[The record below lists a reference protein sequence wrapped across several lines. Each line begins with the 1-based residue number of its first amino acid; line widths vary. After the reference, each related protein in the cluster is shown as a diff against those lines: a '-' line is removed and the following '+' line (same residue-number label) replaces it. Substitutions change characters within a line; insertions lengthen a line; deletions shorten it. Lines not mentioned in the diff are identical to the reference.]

1 VKRVLSAGPTIEGA
15 EVVDGGSTG
24 PNAGAASGVVVARRP
39 LAADPL
45 PLFGFFTRLPVG
57 TAAPL
62 EAVVAAF
69 PLVPMVG
76 WATGAF
82 GAVSVLV
89 LAPVLPPAVL
99 AAVLLA
105 LVVGLTGLNQTDG
118 LLDLGDGLMVHG
130 DAEKRLRVMHDHSA
144 GVGAIG
150 ATLFTYLVSYGALV
164 ALLQTL
170 AGEAGGGIGGGSR
183 WFTQG
188 ALKGAA
194 AVLAAEVLCRL
205 PYVLLAWRGRPS
217 HGGLGSAFLAGFG
230 LRHALVGLVAAA
242 PGVAA
247 AAWLGWLPLVLALVA
262 SVSVAYFLVRT
273 ADRLLGGIGGDVMGA
288 SQELAR
294 AAVLISLCLG
304 LGLQLSLRS
313 VL

>member
-1 VKRVLSAGPTIEGA
+1 M
-15 EVVDGGSTG
+15 VDDGSTG
-24 PNAGAASGVVVARRP
+24 LDAGAGSGGVAVRRP

-57 TAAPL
+57 TAASL

-69 PLVPMVG
+69 PLVPVVG
-76 WATGAF
+76 WATGVC
-82 GAVSVLV
+82 GALFVLV

-130 DAEKRLRVMHDHSA
+130 DAEKRLQVMHDHSA
-144 GVGAIG
+144 GVGAVG
-150 ATLFTYLVSYGALV
+150 AMLFTYLLSYGALA

-170 AGEAGGGIGGGSR
+170 GI
-183 WFTQG
+183 FK
-188 ALKGAA
+188 AAA
-194 AVLAAEVLCRL
+194 AVLAAEILCRL
-205 PYVLLAWRGRPS
+205 PYVVLAWRGRPS
-217 HGGLGSAFLAGFG
+217 HGGLGSAFVAGFG
-230 LRHALVGLVAAA
+230 WRHALVGLVAAA

-262 SVSVAYFLVRT
+262 SVLVALILLRT
-273 ADRLLGGIGGDVMGA
+273 AHRLLGGIGGDVLGA

-294 AAVLISLCLG
+294 AAVLLSLCLG
-304 LGLQLSLRS
+304 LGIQLSFQS
-313 VL
+313 VS

>member
-1 VKRVLSAGPTIEGA
+1 M
-15 EVVDGGSTG
+15 VDGGSTG
-24 PNAGAASGVVVARRP
+24 LNAGAASGEVAARRP
-39 LAADPL
+39 PAADPL

-76 WATGAF
+76 WATGAC
-82 GAVSVLV
+82 GAISILV

-105 LVVGLTGLNQTDG
+105 MVVGLTGLNQTDG

-130 DAEKRLRVMHDHSA
+130 DAQKRLRVMHDHSA

-150 ATLFTYLVSYGALV
+150 ATLFTYLVSYGALA

-170 AGEAGGGIGGGSR
+170 AGEGGGVGAGSQ
-183 WFTQG
+183 WFTKG
-188 ALKGAA
+188 AFQAAA
-194 AVLAAEVLCRL
+194 AVLAAEILCRL
-205 PYVLLAWRGRPS
+205 PYVLLAWWGRPS
-217 HGGLGSAFLAGFG
+217 HGGLGSAFVAGFG

-242 PGVAA
+242 PGIAA
-247 AAWLGWLPLVLALVA
+247 AAWLGWLPLGLAIVAVVLVA
-262 SVSVAYFLVRT
+262 FFLLRT
-273 ADRLLGGIGGDVMGA
+273 ADRLLGGIGGDVIGA

-294 AAVLISLCLG
+294 AAVLVSLCLG

-313 VL
+313 VA

>member
-1 VKRVLSAGPTIEGA
+1 M
-15 EVVDGGSTG
+15 DGGSTG
-24 PNAGAASGVVVARRP
+24 PKAGAAQGEVAARRP

-45 PLFGFFTRLPVG
+45 PLVGFFTRLPVG

-62 EAVVAAF
+62 DAVVAAF
-69 PLVPMVG
+69 PLVPVVG

-82 GAVSVLV
+82 GAVSVLL
-89 LAPVLPPAVL
+89 LAPVLPPAAL

-130 DAEKRLRVMHDHSA
+130 DAENRLRVMHDHSA

-150 ATLFTYLVSYGALV
+150 ATLFTYLLSYGALA

-170 AGEAGGGIGGGSR
+170 AGEAEAAGGGPQ
-183 WFTQG
+183 WFTEVG
-188 ALKGAA
+188 FKAAA
-194 AVLAAEVLCRL
+194 AVMSAEILCRL
-205 PYVLLAWRGRPS
+205 PYVLLAWLGRAS
-217 HGGLGSAFLAGFG
+217 HGGLGSAFVAGFG
-230 LRHALVGLVAAA
+230 PRHALVGLAAAA
-242 PGVAA
+242 PGIAA

-262 SVSVAYFLVRT
+262 VASVAILLLRT
-273 ADRLLGGIGGDVMGA
+273 AHRLLGGIGGDVMGA

-294 AAVLISLCLG
+294 AAVLLALCVG
-304 LGLQLSLRS
+304 LGLQLSLQS
-313 VL
+313 VS

>member
-1 VKRVLSAGPTIEGA
+1 M
-15 EVVDGGSTG
+15 VDGASSGL
-24 PNAGAASGVVVARRP
+24 NAGAAGGEVAARRS
-39 LAADPL
+39 LAANPL

-57 TAAPL
+57 TAASL

-76 WATGAF
+76 WATGAS
-82 GAVSVLV
+82 AAIAVLV
-89 LAPVLPPAVL
+89 LAPVLPAAGL

-130 DAEKRLRVMHDHSA
+130 DAEKRLRVMHDYSA

-150 ATLFTYLVSYGALV
+150 ATLFTYLLSYGALT
-164 ALLQTL
+164 ALLQTI
-170 AGEAGGGIGGGSR
+170 AGEAGGVGGGSR
-183 WFTQG
+183 WFTQN
-188 ALKGAA
+188 AFKGAA
-194 AVLAAEVLCRL
+194 ALLAAEILCRL
-205 PYVLLAWRGRPS
+205 PYVVLAWRGRPS
-217 HGGLGSAFLAGFG
+217 HGGLGSAFVDGFR
-230 LRHALVGLVAAA
+230 LRHALVGLCAAA
-242 PGVAA
+242 PGIAA

-262 SVSVAYFLVRT
+262 VAFVAFFLLRT

-294 AAVLISLCLG
+294 AGVLLALCIG
-304 LGLQLSLRS
+304 LGLQLSLGWVS
-313 VL
+313 

>member
-1 VKRVLSAGPTIEGA
+1 MEEGLSSRSGA
-15 EVVDGGSTG
+15 EAPKV
-24 PNAGAASGVVVARRP
+24 AADDAAAPRR
-39 LAADPL
+39 LVADPL
-45 PLFGFFTRLPVG
+45 PLFGFFTRLPIG

-62 EAVVAAF
+62 KAVVAAF
-69 PLVPMVG
+69 PLVPVIG

-82 GAVSVLV
+82 GAVCVLV
-89 LAPVLPPAVL
+89 LAPVLPAAAL

-150 ATLFTYLVSYGALV
+150 ATLFTYLLTYGALT

-170 AGEAGGGIGGGSR
+170 AADVGGVEDAPV
-183 WFTQG
+183 WLTQG
-188 ALKGAA
+188 ALKAAA
-194 AVLAAEVLCRL
+194 AVVATEILCRL
-205 PYVLLAWRGRPS
+205 PLVVLAWRGRPS

-230 LRHALVGLVAAA
+230 LRQALVGVVAAA
-242 PGVAA
+242 PGIAA
-247 AAWLGWLPLVLALVA
+247 AAWLGWLPPALALVA
-262 SVSVAYFLVRT
+262 VVAVAVFLQRT
-273 ADRLLGGIGGDVMGA
+273 AGRLLGGIGGDVMGA

-294 AAVLISLCLG
+294 AAVLLALCLG
-304 LGLQLSLRS
+304 TGLQRGL
-313 VL
+313 

>member
-1 VKRVLSAGPTIEGA
+1 MGDRL
-15 EVVDGGSTG
+15 GSERG
-24 PNAGAASGVVVARRP
+24 RRGWRGCRAHGP

-82 GAVSVLV
+82 GAVFVLV
-89 LAPVLPPAVL
+89 LAPVLPPAGL

-150 ATLFTYLVSYGALV
+150 ATLFTYLLSYGALM

-170 AGEAGGGIGGGSR
+170 AGEAGVAGGGSR
-183 WFTQG
+183 VVHRGRVQG
-188 ALKGAA
+188 GRGRSGGGDPLPPPLCAAGVVGSIVSRRAWVRVRRRVRAAPCAGGSGRGRSGHRGRRLAGMAA
-194 AVLAAEVLCRL
+194 AGAGS
-205 PYVLLAWRGRPS
+205 GRS
-217 HGGLGSAFLAGFG
+217 RVGGVSSFCAPPTGCSVGSGATSWAH
-230 LRHALVGLVAAA
+230 RKNS
-242 PGVAA
+242 PG
-247 AAWLGWLPLVLALVA
+247 
-262 SVSVAYFLVRT
+262 R
-273 ADRLLGGIGGDVMGA
+273 R
-288 SQELAR
+288 
-294 AAVLISLCLG
+294 C
-304 LGLQLSLRS
+304 SLRS
-313 VL
+313 VLGWVSNRVSRRVS

>member
-1 VKRVLSAGPTIEGA
+1 MGEGLSSGPGVDASNVAAPGPTGDVA
-15 EVVDGGSTG
+15 TGEV
-24 PNAGAASGVVVARRP
+24 AARRR

-45 PLFGFFTRLPVG
+45 PLFGFFTRLPIS

-62 EAVVAAF
+62 DAVVAAF
-69 PLVPMVG
+69 PLVPVVG

-82 GAVSVLV
+82 GAVAVLV

-99 AAVLLA
+99 AAVLLT

-150 ATLFTYLVSYGALV
+150 ATLFTYLLTYGALA

-170 AGEAGGGIGGGSR
+170 AVDAGAVEGGPR
-183 WFTQG
+183 WLTVG
-188 ALKGAA
+188 AMKAAA
-194 AVLAAEVLCRL
+194 AVLAAEILCRL
-205 PYVLLAWRGRPS
+205 PYVVLAWRGRPS
-217 HGGLGSAFLAGFG
+217 HGGLGSAFVAGFG
-230 LRHALVGLVAAA
+230 LRHTLVGVVAAG
-242 PGVAA
+242 PGIAA
-247 AAWLGWLPLVLALVA
+247 AVWLGWLPLLLALAAAVA
-262 SVSVAYFLVRT
+262 VAVFLLRT

-294 AAVLISLCLG
+294 AAVLLALCLG
-304 LGLQLSLRS
+304 LGLQQGF
-313 VL
+313 

>member
-1 VKRVLSAGPTIEGA
+1 M
-15 EVVDGGSTG
+15 VDGGSTG
-24 PNAGAASGVVVARRP
+24 PNAGAASGEVAVRRP

-57 TAAPL
+57 TGAPL

-69 PLVPMVG
+69 PLVPVVG

-89 LAPVLPPAVL
+89 LAPVLPPAAL
-99 AAVLLA
+99 AALLLA
-105 LVVGLTGLNQTDG
+105 LVVGLTGFNQTDG

-150 ATLFTYLVSYGALV
+150 ATLFTYLLTYGALA

-170 AGEAGGGIGGGSR
+170 
-183 WFTQG
+183 G
-188 ALKGAA
+188 AFKAAA
-194 AVLAAEVLCRL
+194 AVLAAEILCRL

-217 HGGLGSAFLAGFG
+217 HGGLGSAFVEGFG
-230 LRHALVGLVAAA
+230 LRHVLVGLVAAA
-242 PGVAA
+242 PGIAA
-247 AAWLGWLPLVLALVA
+247 AAWLGWLPMVLALVA
-262 SVSVAYFLVRT
+262 SVLATLILLRT
-273 ADRLLGGIGGDVMGA
+273 AHRLLGGIGGDVLGA

-294 AAVLISLCLG
+294 AAVLLALCLG
-304 LGLQLSLRS
+304 LGLQLSLGLVS
-313 VL
+313 